1 VDEVKKLLEGF
12 ADTAAASLPDADVEA
27 DVTRGRLALR
37 RLKRRRR
44 VTGVLCVAAA
54 SALMLVIGNLKWWG
68 SNTEVAGG
76 NETESAATAP
86 SATPAEASTPSGSET
101 MSLFGAAAIEL
112 VANKQQ
118 WSTISCGLAPRGWS
132 AETPITAGHVV
143 LSQPAM
149 RTAGTAA
156 KVVLQAAPDARSLSA
171 VRVQDLDGK
180 TFHLGTLDGRPAGQV
195 KLADQWLLVE
205 LPTGTA
211 DWTDDVLRRF
221 MDSCTLN

>member
-1 VDEVKKLLEGF
+1 
-12 ADTAAASLPDADVEA
+12 
-27 DVTRGRLALR
+27 
-37 RLKRRRR
+37 
-44 VTGVLCVAAA
+44 VAAA
-54 SALMLVIGNLKWWG
+54 SALVLVIGNLKWWG
-68 SNTEVAGG
+68 SNAEVAGG

-86 SATPAEASTPSGSET
+86 SATPAQAPTPSGSET
-101 MSLFGAAAIEL
+101 MSLFGAAAVEL

-149 RTAGTAA
+149 RTAGTAT

-180 TFHLGTLDGRPAGQV
+180 AFHLGTLDGRAAGQV